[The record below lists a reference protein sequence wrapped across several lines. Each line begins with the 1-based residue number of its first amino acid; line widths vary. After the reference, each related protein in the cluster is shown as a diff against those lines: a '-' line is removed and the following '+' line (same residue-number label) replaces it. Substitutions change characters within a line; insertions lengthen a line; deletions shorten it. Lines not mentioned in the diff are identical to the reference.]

1 MFIDGFYSFPCLY
14 VFTIHAVK
22 KDWLKSKLNVVFI
35 VLIYTT
41 TAVSYALKTWKDPI
55 KLETVNN
62 YFYLFKY

>member
-41 TAVSYALKTWKDPI
+41 AVSYALKTWKDPI

-62 YFYLFKY
+62 YFYLFKF